1 MTVKPWLRTRNSG
14 HRGAIGS
21 AWERTSVLCRE
32 RLPLE
37 RLPRG
42 GRLAE
47 DVSRLALKFTM
58 TGDESL
64 ATVQD
69 VQEVRG
75 GVLVGVGRNVT
86 SEAELTVEA
95 APV

>member
-64 ATVQD
+64 ATASKTSK
-69 VQEVRG
+69 R
-75 GVLVGVGRNVT
+75 
-86 SEAELTVEA
+86 SEAAFWSAWDGMLLA
-95 APV
+95 RQN